1 MLEPPAAA
9 AGDSKNRD
17 AAMHKLGS
25 ALRRPSNLIQ
35 GMLPDALPKD
45 VVVVGATEGRQ
56 CTCAAATS
64 PASRGR
70 KSVETSAGSSAC
82 KTVWTP
88 TTRTFCRSC
97 PWVQTSGAFD
107 KDVLQVLP
115 G

>member
-45 VVVVGATEGRQ
+45 VVVVGDVAVCCGI
-56 CTCAAATS
+56 
-64 PASRGR
+64 GN
-70 KSVETSAGSSAC
+70 V
-82 KTVWTP
+82 
-88 TTRTFCRSC
+88 
-97 PWVQTSGAFD
+97 GAMTW
-107 KDVLQVLP
+107 
-115 G
+115 